1 MRLLAAAGLADVL
14 CKCVRTKVQMRQ
26 DSFAV
31 TVEMDCFESTD
42 SLNAKSYSDFQTRSL
57 HELFG

>member
-1 MRLLAAAGLADVL
+1 
-14 CKCVRTKVQMRQ
+14 MRQ

-42 SLNAKSYSDFQTRSL
+42 NLNAETYSDFQYSDFQTRSL

>member
-1 MRLLAAAGLADVL
+1 MDRAASCRVWSG
-14 CKCVRTKVQMRQ
+14 RRFVQMRSEDRQ

-42 SLNAKSYSDFQTRSL
+42 NVNAETYGDFQTRSL

>member
-1 MRLLAAAGLADVL
+1 MRSEDAA
-14 CKCVRTKVQMRQ
+14 R
-26 DSFAV
+26 SFAV

-42 SLNAKSYSDFQTRSL
+42 NLNAETYSDFQTRSL

>member
-1 MRLLAAAGLADVL
+1 MDRAACCRAGLANAL
-14 CKCVRTKVQMRQ
+14 CKCVPKIRQ

-31 TVEMDCFESTD
+31 TVEMDCFASTD
-42 SLNAKSYSDFQTRSL
+42 NLNAETYSDFETRSL

>member
-1 MRLLAAAGLADVL
+1 
-14 CKCVRTKVQMRQ
+14 MRQ

-31 TVEMDCFESTD
+31 TVEVDWFESTD
-42 SLNAKSYSDFQTRSL
+42 NLNAETYSDFQTRSL